1 MSWITVATTAVGIV
15 GGAGATL
22 SVEHIRWRRTVAD
35 RVFQDRRDL
44 YVDCIVTIRRAHE
57 AMRGVVTDGQ
67 TSAELAAGVREAFR
81 ASGCDEARERM
92 FLMDVSNEVEVA
104 VTASYHTLREVREV
118 LAHGHGLTSSEYNTA
133 REAHGNAT
141 RAAREVLRRDL
152 SADRR

>member
-1 MSWITVATTAVGIV
+1 MNWITVATTAVGIV

-22 SVEHIRWRRTVAD
+22 SVEHIRWRRAVAD

-57 AMRGVVTDGQ
+57 AMRGVSADGR
-67 TSAELAAGVREAFR
+67 TSAELAASVREAFR

-92 FLMDVSNEVEVA
+92 FLIDVSNEVEVA
-104 VTASYHTLREVREV
+104 VTASYHTLREVREA
-118 LAHGHGLTSSEYNTA
+118 LANGHGLTSNEYNTA

-152 SADRR
+152 SANRR